1 MLKTIKI
8 LIKLR
13 LAGIKAKVVKKVD
26 DDFCEVSEWLANYS
40 GE

>member
-1 MLKTIKI
+1 MFKTLRL

-13 LAGIKAKVVKKVD
+13 LAGIKAKPKKVD